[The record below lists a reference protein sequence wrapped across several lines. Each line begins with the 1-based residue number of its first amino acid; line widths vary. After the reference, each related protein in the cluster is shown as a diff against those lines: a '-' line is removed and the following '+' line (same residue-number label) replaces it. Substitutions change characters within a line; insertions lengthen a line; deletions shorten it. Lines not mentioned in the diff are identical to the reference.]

1 LQAGGEAEM
10 ITHQRTIH
18 VLSQAHQAA
27 QAQIEQFTTYIST
40 LETFLDQLK
49 QLTPSPCPL
58 CGGNFFDMAT
68 LTSFNDIEQ
77 ITVFR
82 QNGAYPLS
90 EIVEFW
96 GQCQKCEMCRADE
109 PPGQVQ
115 YEWDR
120 ESWPARST
128 ALAALVLSHY
138 PQVERVVYSNIRHR
152 AFYSFLIKG
161 QWFTFDQLSKEEIA
175 ERLGLDTPATPRKG
189 RRRTAI

>member
-1 LQAGGEAEM
+1 M
-10 ITHQRTIH
+10 ITHQRAAH

-27 QAQIEQFTTYIST
+27 QAQIERFTTYAST
-40 LETFLDQLK
+40 LETLLNQLK

-58 CGGNFFDMAT
+58 CGGSFFDMAT
-68 LTSFNDIEQ
+68 LASFNDIEQ

-82 QNGAYPLS
+82 QNGACPLA

-96 GQCQKCEMCRADE
+96 GQCQKCEVCRADE

-128 ALAALVLSHY
+128 ALAALVLSYY

-152 AFYSFLIKG
+152 VFYSFLING
-161 QWFTFDQLSKEEIA
+161 QWFTFDQLGKEEIA
-175 ERLGLDTPATPRKG
+175 ERLGLDTPITPKKG
-189 RRRTAI
+189 RRRTA